1 MLQNYYNIFNATKN
15 QWKNDIIPELS
26 QVQKLKKLKKLKE
39 LKPIASLLEFFCWS
53 FSHKT
58 YGFNFFNFYNYF
70 NFLFIKCLLNIFEEI
85 IYIFQSHRKAD
96 GGVENIHLLLLFRSE
111 ANEDCR
117 VRMYSQRLVVEQVCG
132 SAD

>member
-26 QVQKLKKLKKLKE
+26 QVQKLKELKE

-58 YGFNFFNFYNYF
+58 YGFNFFNSFYSLTSFICETLVNTKKYHDFFCYF
-70 NFLFIKCLLNIFEEI
+70 IRLHYLCSIKYNTI
-85 IYIFQSHRKAD
+85 
-96 GGVENIHLLLLFRSE
+96 
-111 ANEDCR
+111 
-117 VRMYSQRLVVEQVCG
+117 
-132 SAD
+132 